1 MNEIEYEQSKQI
13 LMLMTVLLKLQVI
26 DIAIYSTTY
35 AEIAIKTSYVTS
47 SSYSF

>member
-26 DIAIYSTTY
+26 DIAIYSTAY

>member
-1 MNEIEYEQSKQI
+1 MNEIEYKQSKQI

-26 DIAIYSTTY
+26 DIAIYSTAY
-35 AEIAIKTSYVTS
+35 AEIAIKTSYITS